1 MARTLSE
8 GEKPLDWVSSSKKD
22 FLRFPEPV
30 KDEMGNALGLAQF
43 GGKHPSAKPWK
54 GQGPGVFEVVD
65 DHDGDTCR
73 AVYTVR
79 FREVVYVLHAFQKK
93 SQKGI
98 KTAQVD
104 VELVE
109 RRLKVAQ
116 KDYEARHGKPKH

>member
-1 MARTLSE
+1 MARKLAE

-43 GGKHPSAKPWK
+43 GGTHPSAKPWK

-65 DHDGDTCR
+65 GHDGDTWR

-79 FREVVYVLHAFQKK
+79 FREGAYVLHAFQKK
-93 SQKGI
+93 SPKGI
-98 KTAQVD
+98 KTARVD
-104 VELVE
+104 VDLVE
-109 RRLKVAQ
+109 RRLKAAQ
-116 KDYEARHGKPKH
+116 QDYEARHGGPKG